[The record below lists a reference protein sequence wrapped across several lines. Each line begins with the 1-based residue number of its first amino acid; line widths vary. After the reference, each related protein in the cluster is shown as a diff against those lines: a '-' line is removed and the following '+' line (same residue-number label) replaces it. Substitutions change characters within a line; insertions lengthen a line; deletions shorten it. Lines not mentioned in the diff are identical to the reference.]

1 MIAKKDKY
9 AENICSTRPKS
20 PSCEP
25 FVASANLVSMFIMN
39 AMNYQILHKVT
50 HFKKTNQT
58 MLSAYLIE

>member
-50 HFKKTNQT
+50 HFKNTNKKMAVLT
-58 MLSAYLIE
+58 W